1 MKTYD
6 DLYRELMENSAAIQE
21 NTNGCTRSILNGQK
35 EMVKRAKKSEENIK
49 GHVTAD
55 GDKTRGLLS
64 SLLAAGGLSKTQKLI
79 SWVFALAVAG
89 FSFFYYYSHGYY
101 GKTVW
106 TSSFVDGV
114 LKSPPTF
121 EIDMFTTIALPV
133 LIGITA
139 FLIIRLGMESW
150 NAKHGTKDREGDKAA
165 NNDQ

>member
-64 SLLAAGGLSKTQKLI
+64 SLLATGELSNTQKLI
-79 SWVFALAVAG
+79 SWVIALAVAG
-89 FSFFYYYSHGYY
+89 FTFIYYYSHEFF
-101 GKTVW
+101 GKNVW

-114 LKSPPTF
+114 YKNTSAF
-121 EIDMFTTIALPV
+121 EMDMVTTIVLPV
-133 LIGITA
+133 LLGITV
-139 FLIIRLGMESW
+139 FLIARMIMAWYS
-150 NAKHGTKDREGDKAA
+150 AKYGTKDRKENEAA
-165 NNDQ
+165 QNDQ